1 MDDPALG
8 DAQEPATLCPVC
20 HAPVFTGNNFCE
32 ACGHRISEE
41 APAAQVPAG
50 GRNTAEIPIVEPPG
64 AGDCTGCG
72 AGTIDVDGYCERCGL
87 RQPSGRDHVEFEL
100 AAPDGGVIAA
110 GVSDKGLRHSKNED
124 AMALA
129 ATSDGVAAVVC
140 DGVSSSPRPEDASR
154 AAADTGVAVLLKEL
168 EAGADAETATRTAV
182 LQAAQAVA
190 ALAASEHDAPACT
203 YVSALTEAESIT
215 VGWVGDSRAYW
226 LPAPPPDTSTNTRAD
241 DSHAHLLPTPP
252 PDTSTNTR
260 VDDSHAHWL
269 PASSD
274 GARLTDDDSWA
285 EQMVALGALSEAEA
299 QAHQN
304 AHVLVG
310 WLGADA
316 TAVEAH
322 VRIFTPEGSGVVVV
336 CSDGLWNYLPEAS
349 AIAGALAEA
358 LPNPPSGVGE
368 AATGPDAGDRIQG
381 GGPEPI
387 GTATAGPNTGDRVQ
401 ETGGKPTGG
410 RPIGMAAAEPLAA
423 ARSLVRVAL
432 DSGGRDNITVVVIPF
447 SPADPTGP
455 VEPPAQ
461 PITEPAE

>member
-182 LQAAQAVA
+182 LRAAQAVA

-203 YVSALTEAESIT
+203 YVSALTGAESIT

-226 LPAPPPDTSTNTRAD
+226 LPAPPPDTSTNTR
-241 DSHAHLLPTPP
+241 
-252 PDTSTNTR
+252 

-269 PASSD
+269 PASGD

-336 CSDGLWNYLPEAS
+336 CSDGLWNYLPDAS

-368 AATGPDAGDRIQG
+368 AATGPDAGDR
-381 GGPEPI
+381 
-387 GTATAGPNTGDRVQ
+387 VQ
-401 ETGGKPTGG
+401 ETGGKPTGGRPTGGRPTGG

-423 ARSLVRVAL
+423 ARSLLRIAL